1 MLTAEIIAVGSEL
14 LTPFRT
20 DTNSL
25 WLTDKLN
32 SVGVEVKLKTIVGD
46 DDARLEETI
55 RDALKRSGVV
65 VLTGGL
71 GPTED
76 DITRKVAARALGRRL
91 LFDEKVLESIRTK
104 FEMMGRGMPEINSRQ
119 AMVIQGAEVLENPNG
134 TAPGLFVE
142 HEKHSVALLPGP
154 PREMKP

>member
-1 MLTAEIIAVGSEL
+1 MFTAEIIAVGSEL

-32 SVGVEVKLKTIVGD
+32 GVGVEVKLKTIVGD
-46 DDARLEETI
+46 DDSRLEETI
-55 RDALKRSGVV
+55 RDALKRSSVV

-76 DITRKVAARALGRRL
+76 DITRKIAGRALGRRL
-91 LFDEKVLESIRTK
+91 LLDEK
-104 FEMMGRGMPEINSRQ
+104 
-119 AMVIQGAEVLENPNG
+119 
-134 TAPGLFVE
+134 
-142 HEKHSVALLPGP
+142 LLD
-154 PREMKP
+154 E